1 MAVVILFAVVDTTIV
16 FIING
21 NEGSGDTDRGR
32 RRRRRIYNVS
42 VVVDTIS

>member
-1 MAVVILFAVVDTTIV
+1 MAVVILFTVVDTTIV

-32 RRRRRIYNVS
+32 GRRICNVS